1 MVKRRFVQ
9 IIYDTVGAKK
19 TQEMEQSFVGK
30 TLVEVTDGLVSD
42 KI

>member
-19 TQEMEQSFVGK
+19 HKKWNRV
-30 TLVEVTDGLVSD
+30 L
-42 KI
+42 